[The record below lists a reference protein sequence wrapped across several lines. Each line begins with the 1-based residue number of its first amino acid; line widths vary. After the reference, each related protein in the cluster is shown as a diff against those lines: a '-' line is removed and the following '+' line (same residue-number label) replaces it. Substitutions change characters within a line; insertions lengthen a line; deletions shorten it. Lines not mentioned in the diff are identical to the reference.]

1 MSSTHKNLISL
12 VLFIAWIIASHVATA
27 VDSSVLRSG
36 DVVSITVYGQQDLN
50 TVTRVA
56 GDGGITF
63 PFIGDL
69 SVGGLT
75 TGETERKIAYQLG
88 QGGFVKNAQVSVFLQ
103 ERIESIGRSVTI
115 LGQVEK
121 SGLFPLATATEG
133 GVDTLINL
141 LAMAGGVNAA
151 GADHLLLLRSDE
163 GGQKTLTVDLVD
175 LLTEGDVTS
184 NYRLQDGDIIIVPQM
199 QVFYIYGQV
208 QRPGRYRLEKD
219 MTVMQAIAVASG
231 ITERG
236 SEKGVQLRR
245 RDADNIRS
253 FNADLTDELQA
264 NDVIYV
270 KESFF

>member
-1 MSSTHKNLISL
+1 MSSIHKNFISL
-12 VLFIAWIIASHVATA
+12 VLLFVWTFAGHVAA
-27 VDSSVLRSG
+27 AADASVLRSG

-50 TVTRVA
+50 TVTRIA

-69 SVGGLT
+69 AVGGLS
-75 TGETERKIAYQLG
+75 TGEAERKIAYLLG

-103 ERIESIGRSVTI
+103 ERSESIGESVTI
-115 LGQVEK
+115 LGQVES
-121 SGLFPLATATEG
+121 SGMFPLATATEG

-141 LAMAGGVNAA
+141 LAMAGGVSAA
-151 GADHLLLLRSDE
+151 GADYLLLLRNDE

-175 LLTEGDVTS
+175 LMTEGDVTS
-184 NYRLQDGDIIIVPQM
+184 NHRLLNGDIIIVPQM

-236 SEKGVQLRR
+236 GEKGVQLRR
-245 RDADNIRS
+245 RDAENIRS
-253 FNADLTDELQA
+253 FDADLTDELQA